1 MVGARLGLGK
11 DFGDTGEGE
20 DMGVS
25 LSLSLLFFSGF
36 AVRFGS
42 AEGVGSEDGEVV
54 MWVTI
59 WLERV
64 WYWSMRRR

>member
-1 MVGARLGLGK
+1 MVAARLGFGK

-25 LSLSLLFFSGF
+25 LSLSLLLFSGF
-36 AVRFGS
+36 AVGFGS
-42 AEGVGSEDGEVV
+42 EEGMGSGDGEVV
-54 MWVTI
+54 MWVII